1 MAKNYFKAVRISE
14 IFLIAAFLMLL
25 VQPVQTYAQSNKTK
39 ALTGRVLEADTHQPV
54 VGAAVMIKNTNTGVV
69 TDVDGVYM
77 IGINDPQAVIVVS
90 SMGYKTQTIPVDG
103 RELLDVFLEFDSE
116 SLEDVVVVGY
126 GTQKKATIT
135 GALSVVKTGE
145 ISRQTTPNLSNA
157 LGGVVP
163 GLITRQNNG
172 EPGYDSASMLIRG
185 LGTWAS
191 ASPLVLVDGVERSL
205 NYVNAS
211 EIESF
216 SVLKDASATAVYG
229 MRGANG
235 VILINTKKG
244 QVGKPKVTVRL
255 EATNLH
261 GLRFYDYINAADY
274 ATLMNEASAVSGNV
288 IPYSDEDIMKFRN
301 HSDPYLYPDVD
312 WTNEILKKNAFQTMD
327 EISVSGGND
336 IVRYYIYLGYS
347 SEDGLF
353 KEDPTYDYRTNSRAQ
368 RYTFRTNV
376 DVNLSKNLTLELGLS
391 EIVQHRLYP
400 GTDASS
406 IFYSL
411 NMVKPL
417 SYPVRNPDGTLAG
430 STTTYENNSPY
441 RLATNNGYAKQFRST
456 TQANATLRWDLG
468 TLITPGLSLEAK
480 FSYDHGYFTEAFR
493 RKVPT
498 IKKFLGWD
506 ENGEERYTLITEES
520 AMGYVIESN
529 TSSRAYYGEARINYN
544 RTFDKHTIGILGM
557 FSARD
562 YQDLTASTSL
572 ANLPYRR
579 AGFAGRFNYNYDQR
593 YLFEVNFGYN
603 GSENFARGKRFGF
616 FPAVSA
622 GWNISNEKFWKV
634 PFMNHFKI
642 RGSYGTVGSD
652 SNSAE
657 RFFYMS
663 TVNTNANG
671 YLFGDSMQGYPGYA
685 EEHMGAPNATWEV
698 SHKTDI
704 GVDMEFFNG
713 KLKIAADYFYE
724 YRDNILLKRKLIPDI
739 MGAAFGD
746 TPWANIGVMENRGV
760 DGNAEFSGT
769 TRGGLFYSVRGNF
782 TFARNKIIED
792 DTVYHQWAYQ
802 DSRGK
807 SANMM
812 YGLTAIGLFQS
823 QEEID
828 NSPKQEFG
836 TYTVGDVKYADLN
849 KDGYINEYDK
859 SYIGYG
865 RTPEWMY
872 GFGFTLAYKGF
883 DLSLNF
889 TGAANTN
896 ILINSPS
903 MMPFSLEYPGYNVL
917 EYYFDNRYIPG
928 AKDNSKAIFPV
939 VHAGNSPN
947 NYQVSTLYMRNA
959 NYLKLK
965 TAEFG
970 YNFRKELVNKI
981 GIESL
986 RLFLNG
992 NNLLCFDN
1000 VKIVDPE
1007 TENMEVSR
1015 YPSQRLVTLG
1025 LQIGF

>member
-1 MAKNYFKAVRISE
+1 MSFTGIFAASILMGLAVS
-14 IFLIAAFLMLL
+14 
-25 VQPVQTYAQSNKTK
+25 VQSYAQGGKTQ
-39 ALTGRVLEADTHQPV
+39 ALSGHVYEADTHEPII
-54 VGAAVMIKNTNTGVV
+54 GAAVMIKNTNTGVV
-69 TDVDGVYM
+69 TDVDGAFM
-77 IGINDPQAVIVVS
+77 IGINDPKAQIVVS
-90 SMGYKTQTIPVDG
+90 TVGFKTQTISVEG
-103 RELLDVFLEFDSE
+103 RSLIDVYLELDSE
-116 SLEDVVVVGY
+116 SLDDVVVVGY

-135 GALSVVKTGE
+135 GALSVIKTE
-145 ISRQTTPNLSNA
+145 DISRQTTPNLSNA

-172 EPGYDSASMLIRG
+172 EPGYDSAAMLIRG

-205 NYVNAS
+205 NYVNSS

-235 VILINTKKG
+235 VILITTKKG

-261 GLRFYDYINAADY
+261 GQRFYNYINSASY
-274 ATLMNEASAVSGNV
+274 ANLMNEASAVSGIV
-288 IPYSDEDIMKFRN
+288 IPYADEDIEKFRN
-301 HSDPYLYPDVD
+301 HSDPYLYPDVN
-312 WTNEILKKNAFQTMD
+312 WTDEILKKNAFQTMD

-336 IVRYYIYLGYS
+336 IVRYYMYLGYS

-353 KEDPTYDYRTNSRAQ
+353 KEDPSYSYRTNSNAQ
-368 RYTFRTNV
+368 RYTFRTNL
-376 DVNLSKNLTLELGLS
+376 DVNLSKNLTLELGIS

-406 IFYSL
+406 IFFSL
-411 NMVKPL
+411 NMVRPL
-417 SYPVRNPDGTLAG
+417 SYPVRNPDGSLAG

-468 TLITPGLSLEAK
+468 TLVTPGLSLEAK

-493 RKVPT
+493 RKTPT
-498 IKKFLGWD
+498 IKKFLGYD
-506 ENGEERYTLITEES
+506 DAGQERYTIISEES
-520 AMGYVIESN
+520 SMGYAIESN
-529 TSSRAYYGEARINYN
+529 SSTRAYYGEVRANYN
-544 RTFDKHTIGILGM
+544 RTFNKHTVGVLAM

-562 YQDLTASTSL
+562 YQNLTANTSL

-593 YLFEVNFGYN
+593 YLAEFNFGYN

-616 FPAVSA
+616 FPAFSA
-622 GWNISNEKFWKV
+622 GWNISNEAFWKV
-634 PFMNHFKI
+634 PFMNHLKI
-642 RGSYGTVGSD
+642 RGSYGEVGSD
-652 SNSAE
+652 ANSAE

-671 YLFGDSMQGYPGYA
+671 YLFGDTQQQYPGYA
-685 EEHMGAPNATWEV
+685 EQAMGAPNATWEV
-698 SHKTDI
+698 SHKTDV
-704 GVDMEFFNG
+704 GFDMEFFG
-713 KLKIAADYFYE
+713 GRFKLAADYFYE
-724 YRDNILLKRKLIPDI
+724 YRDKILLKRALIPDV

-760 DGNAEFSGT
+760 DGNAEFTGT
-769 TRGGLFYSVRGNF
+769 TKGGFFYSLRGNF

-792 DTVYHQWAYQ
+792 DTVYHQWSYQ
-802 DSRGK
+802 DSRGR
-807 SANMM
+807 SANMV
-812 YGLTAIGLFQS
+812 YGLTALGLFQN

-828 NSPKQEFG
+828 NSPRQEFG
-836 TYTVGDVKYADLN
+836 PYTVGDVKYADLN
-849 KDGYINEYDK
+849 GDNVINEYDK
-859 SYIGYG
+859 SYIGFG

-872 GFGFTLAYKGF
+872 GFGFTLGYKGF

-889 TGAANTN
+889 TGAANTT

-917 EYYFDNRYIPG
+917 QYYYDNRFIPG
-928 AKDNSKAIFPV
+928 AADNSKALFPV
-939 VHAGNSPN
+939 VHAGNSSN
-947 NYQVSTLYMRNA
+947 NYQISTIYMRNA
-959 NYLKLK
+959 NYLRLK

-970 YNFRKELVNKI
+970 YNFPKTLLKRA

-992 NNLLCFDN
+992 NNLFCFDN

-1007 TENMEVSR
+1007 TENMNVSR
-1015 YPSQRLVTLG
+1015 YPTQMATTFG
-1025 LQIGF
+1025 IQIGF

>member
-1 MAKNYFKAVRISE
+1 MAKNYYQAVRSVKC
-14 IFLIAAFLMLL
+14 FLIGALMTLL
-25 VQPVQTYAQSNKTK
+25 VIPSQLNAQSKTI
-39 ALTGRVLEADTHQPV
+39 ALTGRVLEADTNQPI

-69 TDVDGVYM
+69 TDVDGMYM
-77 IGINDPQAVIVVS
+77 IGITDPKAVITVS
-90 SMGYKTQTIPVDG
+90 SMGYKSTTIPIEG
-103 RELLDVFLEFDSE
+103 RSLIDVYLEFDSE

-135 GALSVVKTGE
+135 GALSVVKTNE

-172 EPGYDSASMLIRG
+172 EPGYDSAQMLIRG

-205 NYVNAS
+205 NYVNSS

-244 QVGKPKVTVRL
+244 QVGKPKVMVRM

-261 GLRFYDYINAADY
+261 GLRFYDYIDSGDY

-288 IPYSDEDIMKFRN
+288 IPWSDEDIQKFRN
-301 HSDPYLYPDVD
+301 GSDPYLYPNVD
-312 WTNEILKKNAFQTMD
+312 WTNEILKENAFQTMD

-353 KEDPTYDYRTNSRAQ
+353 KEDPAYDYRTNSRAQ

-406 IFYSL
+406 IFNSL

-441 RLATNNGYAKQFRST
+441 RLATNNGYAKQFRSN
-456 TQANATLRWDLG
+456 TQANATLKWDLG
-468 TLITPGLSLEAK
+468 TLITPGMSLDAK
-480 FSYDHGYFTEAFR
+480 FSYDHSYFTEAFR
-493 RKVPT
+493 RKTPE
-498 IKKFLGWD
+498 IKKFLGFD
-506 ENGEERYTLITEES
+506 ENGEERYTLIAEET
-520 AMGYVIESN
+520 AMGYSIASN
-529 TSSRAYYGEARINYN
+529 TSGRAYYGEVRLNYN
-544 RTFDKHTIGILGM
+544 RTFEKHTVGLLGM

-562 YQDLTASTSL
+562 YQDLTAGTSL

-579 AGFAGRFNYNYDQR
+579 VGFAGRVNYNYDQR
-593 YLFEVNFGYN
+593 YLLEANFGYN

-616 FPAVSA
+616 FPAVSG
-622 GWNISNEKFWKV
+622 GWNVSNEKFWRV
-634 PFMNHFKI
+634 PFMNHLKI

-663 TVNTNANG
+663 TINTAANG
-671 YLFGDSMQGYPGYA
+671 YLFGDSQQQYPGYA
-685 EEHMGAPNATWEV
+685 EKTMGAPNATWEV

-704 GVDMEFFNG
+704 GIDMEFFKG
-713 KLKIAADYFYE
+713 RIKLAADYFYE

-746 TPWANIGVMENRGV
+746 TPWANIGIMENRGV
-760 DGNAEFSGT
+760 DGNIEFSGT
-769 TRGGLFYSVRGNF
+769 TTSGFFYSVRGNM

-792 DTVYHQWAYQ
+792 DTVYHQWGYQ
-802 DSRGK
+802 DSRGR
-807 SANMM
+807 SANMI
-812 YGLTAIGLFQS
+812 YGLTAIGLFQDE
-823 QEEID
+823 EEIA

-849 KDGYINEYDK
+849 NDNVINEYDK
-859 SYIGYG
+859 SYIGFG

-872 GFGFTLAYKGF
+872 GFGFTIAYKGF

-896 ILINSPS
+896 ILINAPS

-917 EYYFDNRYIPG
+917 QHYYDNRFIPG
-928 AKDNSKAIFPV
+928 AEDNSNAIFPV
-939 VHAGNSPN
+939 VHAGNSAN

-970 YNFRKELVNKI
+970 YNFRKELVKKV

-992 NNLLCFDN
+992 NNLFCIDN

-1015 YPSQRLVTLG
+1015 YPSQRAVTVG